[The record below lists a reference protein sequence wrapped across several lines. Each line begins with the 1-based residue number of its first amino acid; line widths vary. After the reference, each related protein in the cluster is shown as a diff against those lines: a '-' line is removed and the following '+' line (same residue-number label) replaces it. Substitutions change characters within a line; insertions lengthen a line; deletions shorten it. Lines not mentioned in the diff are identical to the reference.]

1 MKKKLAQGAIATGGG
16 TLAYTVPT
24 RPKAVYVTT
33 VTCIDIANTTT
44 AAITVALHLVP
55 KDGTVGTD
63 NMLLPDI
70 SIPAKLTL
78 QWTGEQVLNTGD
90 FIQAKCSGIIAGL
103 TMNITGDE
111 ERFNA

>member
-1 MKKKLAQGAIATGGG
+1 MKKKLAQGAIATGAG
-16 TLAYTVPT
+16 TLAYTVPS

-55 KDGTVGTD
+55 VGD
-63 NMLLPDI
+63 VVGAANMLMPDI
-70 SIPAKLTL
+70 SIPAKMTL

-90 FIQAKCSGIIAGL
+90 FIQAKCGGAGL
-103 TMNITGDE
+103 TMNISGDE